1 MENLMPKVEISYGEY
16 FDKWS
21 ILQVKSKFLQKSE
34 QLKRV
39 ENEMEIY
46 LKDVTL
52 LTQNVKSAELLN
64 ELYEI
69 NLKIWELMNQLY
81 AIEEQNKVQYVE
93 LTLEITEWNKK
104 RAYKKSEIDD
114 HFNSEIREA
123 KSYF

>member
-1 MENLMPKVEISYGEY
+1 MPKVEISYGEY

-114 HFNSEIREA
+114 HFTSEIREA